1 MKKISYWIIDYCYLL
16 AGKFLMNIHRKPPK
30 RYLNRVIKGK
40 RPIVIIQGKSNRW
53 GFLKKLSDAISKR
66 GYPIYVVKKLGSN
79 KFDIKTSARIVKE
92 IIEKNN
98 LKNVTLLG
106 HSKGGL
112 VGKYILIHEDAN
124 NRIDHLIAI
133 AAPFSGSKIVHHFPR
148 NKSLREFSPKSKMI
162 QEISSNKK
170 VDSKII
176 SIMPEFDNHIWAD
189 KGSHLDGATNVRMA
203 TKGHH
208 KIVFDKNTIKKI
220 IELIEG
226 FN

>member
-1 MKKISYWIIDYCYLL
+1 MKNISYWIVDYWYLL
-16 AGKFLMNIHRKPPK
+16 IGKLLMTIYRKPPK
-30 RYLNRVIKGK
+30 RYLNYIVKGK
-40 RPIVIIQGKSNRW
+40 KPIIIIQGKSNKW
-53 GFLKKLSDAISKR
+53 GFLKKLSDTISKL
-66 GYPIYVVKKLGSN
+66 GYPVYVVNKLGAN
-79 KFDIKTSARIVKE
+79 RFDIPTSAKIVKE
-92 IIEKNN
+92 IIDKNN

-106 HSKGGL
+106 HSKGGI
-112 VGKYILIHEDAN
+112 VGKYMLIHEDPDH
-124 NRIDHLIAI
+124 RIDHLIAI
-133 AAPFSGSKIVHHFPR
+133 AAPFSGSKIVYHFPR
-148 NKSLREFSPKSKMI
+148 NKSLREFSPTSKII

-189 KGSHLDGATNVRMA
+189 KGSHLDGATNYKIA

>member
-1 MKKISYWIIDYCYLL
+1 MKKVSYWIIDYCYLL
-16 AGKFLMNIHRKPPK
+16 VGKLLMHVYRKPPK
-30 RYLNRVIKGK
+30 RYLNHVVKGK
-40 RPIVIIQGKSNRW
+40 NPIVIIQGKSNRW
-53 GFLKKLSDAISKR
+53 GFLKKLSDAISKL
-66 GYPIYVVKKLGSN
+66 GYPVYIVHKLGSN
-79 KFDIKTSARIVKE
+79 RLDIPTSAKIVRE
-92 IIEKNN
+92 IIDKNN
-98 LKNVTLLG
+98 LRNVTLLG
-106 HSKGGL
+106 HSKGGV
-112 VGKYILIHEDAN
+112 VGKYILIHEDIDR
-124 NRIDHLIAI
+124 RIDHLIAI
-133 AAPFSGSKIVHHFPR
+133 AAPFSGSKIVDHFPH
-148 NKSLREFSPKSKMI
+148 NKSLREFSPKSKII

-189 KGSHLDGATNVRMA
+189 KGSYLEGAMNVKIA